1 LFFSESPFAIEVV
14 LEEIDVGLG
23 WILWI
28 KEFLVSGSKECWC
41 LNVYFV
47 KVNKLKTLKEKI
59 PLQTRSCVD
68 TSVPSSIT
76 CMEKSISATGALFCI
91 ASIALRV
98 CSYVPYETPVEAVGG
113 DEEVVVDGPIDTEY
127 IVQEVENT
135 ASQRRSG
142 VGCRNRR
149 QRMA

>member
-1 LFFSESPFAIEVV
+1 MDQRIPRQWVERMLVPGRLFRE
-14 LEEIDVGLG
+14 
-23 WILWI
+23 
-28 KEFLVSGSKECWC
+28 
-41 LNVYFV
+41 
-47 KVNKLKTLKEKI
+47 VNKLKTLKEKI

-91 ASIALRV
+91 ASMALRV

-113 DEEVVVDGPIDTEY
+113 DEEVVVDGPIDMEY

-149 QRMA
+149 QRMRNRRTWKKGGKVLGNG